1 MTCIRS
7 WIGCLLFLIVGNVS
21 MSQNIQVI
29 KYPDLENMLKSQND
43 TVLIVNFWATWC
55 APCVKE
61 LPYFEKLQIKYAN
74 EKVKVILVSL
84 DYSSVLEKKVKPFI
98 AKTGIKSA
106 SVFLLNETDPNAWM
120 GKVDTDWSGAL
131 PFTLI
136 IKGEKQRK
144 SYERAFT
151 LPEMEAELKL
161 FIQ

>member
-61 LPYFEKLQIKYAN
+61 LPYFEKLQIKYGN
-74 EKVKVILVSL
+74 EKVKVIMVSL

-98 AKTGIKSA
+98 IKTGIK
-106 SVFLLNETDPNAWM
+106 
-120 GKVDTDWSGAL
+120 
-131 PFTLI
+131 
-136 IKGEKQRK
+136 
-144 SYERAFT
+144 
-151 LPEMEAELKL
+151 
-161 FIQ
+161 